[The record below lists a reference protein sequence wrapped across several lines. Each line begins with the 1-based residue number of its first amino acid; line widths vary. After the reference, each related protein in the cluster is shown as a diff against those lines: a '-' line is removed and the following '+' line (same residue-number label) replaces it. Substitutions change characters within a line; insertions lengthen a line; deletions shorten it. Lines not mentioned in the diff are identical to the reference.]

1 MLARR
6 ISAQETYYMYDRT
19 PPKIHAVAEFTEDM
33 VETLFKHFETYEATG
48 VVRVEVTSRG
58 LWLQHPATGT
68 RQFLGLARL
77 PFEARH

>member
-1 MLARR
+1 
-6 ISAQETYYMYDRT
+6 MYDRS

-33 VETLFKHFETYEATG
+33 VQTLSEHFRAYQAGG
-48 VVRVEVTSRG
+48 VVTIEVTSRG

-77 PFEARH
+77 PNELRH